1 MKRPC
6 PWCGVRPVVYKGA
19 EYCSYA
25 CWASSL
31 RVVSEDVVDEDLK
44 AALAPLREFEAELES
59 PKPSKTNQLDLFRD
73 ANLVSRCILVGH

>member
-6 PWCGVRPVVYKGA
+6 PWCGVRPVVYPRA

-31 RVVSEDVVDEDLK
+31 RAVSEDVVDVDLE
-44 AALAPLREFEAELES
+44 AALAPLREFEAELELL
-59 PKPSKTNQLDLFRD
+59 KPLPRTNQLDLLAGF
-73 ANLVSRCILVGH
+73 LQGS

>member
-6 PWCGVRPVVYKGA
+6 PWCGVRPVVYSRA

-31 RVVSEDVVDEDLK
+31 RVVSEEEIDEELM
-44 AALAPLREFEAELES
+44 AALSPLREFEAELELLKS
-59 PKPSKTNQLDLFRD
+59 RPKTNQLDL
-73 ANLVSRCILVGH
+73 LTGLLQSS